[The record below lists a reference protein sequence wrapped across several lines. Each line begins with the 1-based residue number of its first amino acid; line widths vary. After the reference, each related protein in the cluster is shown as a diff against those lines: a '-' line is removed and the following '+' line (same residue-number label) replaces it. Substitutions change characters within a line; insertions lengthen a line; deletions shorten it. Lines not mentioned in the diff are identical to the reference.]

1 MKAREVFLII
11 IIILLLAGGGY
22 YLRSQ
27 ANKIN
32 DLEEVSDTASDSL
45 ETYKNK
51 NGELVSEIK
60 SFDLVNEKVLLN
72 LKTNDE
78 TIKALQE
85 VVKGFEGKL
94 AAAIVA
100 RSETLEKGATA
111 TKISGGDTVKSG
123 DTVFIYPIYSTDW
136 AEKWSEGIITASRD
150 SITRDIKVK
159 NDYSFT
165 IGKKSNGWFKKR
177 EVVVNM
183 TNLNPNTATQELRS
197 YNVKQAPKRF
207 NLVVYAGV
215 GVGKNFE
222 FEPQIGIGGGFT
234 LLGIK

>member
-1 MKAREVFLII
+1 MTRSEIFLII
-11 IIILLLAGGGY
+11 IIIVLLAGGGY

-32 DLEEVSDTASDSL
+32 DLEEVSDTASDTL
-45 ETYKNK
+45 ETYRNK
-51 NGELVSEIK
+51 NGQLVGEIK
-60 SFDLVNEKVLLN
+60 SFDLVKKGVLLN

-78 TIKALQE
+78 TIKALQD

-100 RSETLEKGATA
+100 RSETSEKGATA

-165 IGKKSNGWFKKR
+165 IGKKSNAWFKKR

-183 TNLNPNTATQELRS
+183 TNLNPNTATKELRS
-197 YNVKQAPKRF
+197 YNVKQQPKRL
-207 NLVVYAGV
+207 NLVVYGGAGYQFGV
-215 GVGKNFE
+215 GIV
-222 FEPQIGIGGGFT
+222 PQIGIGLGYT
-234 LLGIK
+234 LIPIK